1 MVRRP
6 MCLSAAQILRLTVL
20 ALCADSPAVPAGHMS
35 LVYSQFAVAIY
46 KSDAGW
52 CLMHRGRAVLFQSG
66 FPIQTNPRNLAVSSQ
81 MFILGVPRE
90 APRH

>member
-1 MVRRP
+1 MQRP
-6 MCLSAAQILRLTVL
+6 VFPSTAWILRLTVR
-20 ALCADSPAVPAGHMS
+20 ALCTDSPAVPAGHVS
-35 LVYSQFAVAIY
+35 LVYSQFAVAVY
-46 KSDAGW
+46 KSDSGK
-52 CLMHRGRAVLFQSG
+52 CFMHRERAVLFQSG